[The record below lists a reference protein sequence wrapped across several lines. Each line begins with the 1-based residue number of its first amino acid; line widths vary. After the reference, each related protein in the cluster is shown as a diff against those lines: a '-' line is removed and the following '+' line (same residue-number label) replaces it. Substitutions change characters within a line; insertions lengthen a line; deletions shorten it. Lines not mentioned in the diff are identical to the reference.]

1 MSATAC
7 KAVLVTKA
15 WPSVKVRAC
24 LAVCCVDGTSGL
36 SNNPDVLSGRRKSL
50 YLKEKRRGVQ
60 HVQIKPSSAHAG
72 AGAGRRVRRQA
83 GAHTRT
89 RRVHLYLLD
98 VFKKIN
104 IEQQLTTSRYTS
116 RCSNNLDGGMICQ
129 TL

>member
-1 MSATAC
+1 MNAHVC

-15 WPSVKVRAC
+15 WPLVKVRAC
-24 LAVCCVDGTSGL
+24 FAVCCVDGTSRL
-36 SNNPDVLSGRRKSL
+36 SNDLDVLSGRRKSL

-60 HVQIKPSSAHAG
+60 NVQIKPSSAHAC
-72 AGAGRRVRRQA
+72 AGAGRRGQV

-98 VFKKIN
+98 IFKKIN

-116 RCSNNLDGGMICQ
+116 RCSNNLDGGA
-129 TL
+129 TW